1 MLSGNYL
8 IDFFRKTL
16 NTVWSP
22 NEQLKGKLV
31 EHISAQNTQ
40 HTYSEKT
47 LTNNLGF
54 LLNER
59 LQLNQDVFR
68 YVINEL
74 AKKGCIFNYHD
85 KLLIQN
91 ALNRID
97 LDFSKWFSKQFH
109 SYFEENIIT
118 YAEVKRNKSFID
130 IDWHLSDDKKS
141 DEVIESIFCSF
152 IHYAFI
158 ENNDISEDFSIE
170 QFHKESFWEYL
181 KKNNSAQINRKN
193 GLSIV
198 DINSIIECS
207 ASYEENLS
215 SIFKLIEDQYA
226 TLDNHSYLAFIFDDS
241 IINRWEIIADL
252 SIYAEKFIETTLHKK
267 FFEHKRVESDT
278 CSHIKELDTNQAKFE
293 LLNEGFTYK
302 DCYVAYEG
310 DMENIIV
317 LFEKNMRDERV
328 VPCPACRSDN
338 VRGNSY
344 PVLGVKSWECN
355 NTFCGDKS
363 KYNRGKRYS
372 LVSIMRQQAILDDRN
387 IICKET
393 LKNWRRDIAYIN
405 SQAEIYSF
413 LISCYSLADD
423 TINIIN
429 NSGMKITFP
438 YRNVNTK
445 KWKEKPNL
453 DFYTKYES
461 LHFFSRFLVEKKTKY
476 KSSSPLINLSGR
488 DDIKLYNGDCFE
500 VLSKLPEGIFDGA
513 VTSPPYYNA
522 KEYSSWKNIYCYLY
536 DIYGMFQETYRT
548 FKEGGIFLFNIF
560 DYFDNENTIVFSQM
574 GKKRLILSSYIVYLA
589 KKSGFKLAGNCVWD
603 KGEIQGNRNFNQGNN
618 SPYYQAPLNCWE
630 HILIFIKCEN
640 EKYIS
645 LADKIPLKHKSTPV
659 FKIIKGEN
667 TYGHSA
673 PFSKKIPNIL
683 LEKMEKCSFVLNP
696 YSGSMT
702 TGRAALD
709 WGISSIG
716 IELHAEYCE
725 LSLRKLEDEE
735 QARHNQL
742 DLI

>member
-1 MLSGNYL
+1 MLLCNHL
-8 IDFFRKTL
+8 IDLFRKTL
-16 NTVWSP
+16 GTSWNP
-22 NEQLKGKLV
+22 NEQLKCKLA
-31 EHISAQNTQ
+31 EHISAQCIQ
-40 HTYSEKT
+40 SIYSEKT
-47 LTNNLGF
+47 LVNNLGF

-74 AKKGCIFNYHD
+74 AKKGYIFNYHD

-97 LDFSKWFSKQFH
+97 LNFSNWFSKQFP
-109 SYFEENIIT
+109 YYCEEKIIT
-118 YAEVKRNKSFID
+118 HAEEKRNKSFID
-130 IDWHLSDDKKS
+130 VDWHLNDDKKS
-141 DEVIESIFCSF
+141 DDVIESIFSSF

-158 ENNDISEDFSIE
+158 KNQEINEDFSIE
-170 QFHKESFWEYL
+170 KLYKESFWEYL
-181 KKNNSAQINRKN
+181 KNNNSSQVNRKN

-198 DINSIIECS
+198 NVNSIIEQS
-207 ASYEENLS
+207 ASYEESLS
-215 SIFKLIEDQYA
+215 CIFNVIEDQYA

-252 SIYAEKFIETTLHKK
+252 SIYAEKFIETTINKK
-267 FFEHKRVESDT
+267 FFEYKKIESDT
-278 CSHIKELDTNQAKFE
+278 YSHIKSLDLNKAKFE
-293 LLNEGFTYK
+293 LMSEGFTYK

-310 DMENIIV
+310 EIENIIV
-317 LFEKNMRDERV
+317 LFEKNMRDERI
-328 VPCPACRSDN
+328 VPCPICRSNN

-355 NTFCGDKS
+355 NIFCGDKS

-387 IICKET
+387 IICKEV
-393 LKNWRRDIAYIN
+393 LKNWRRDVTYIK
-405 SQAEIYSF
+405 SKEEIYSF

-429 NSGMKITFP
+429 KSEINIMFPFRKILIKNWEA
-438 YRNVNTK
+438 R
-445 KWKEKPNL
+445 PNL
-453 DFYTKYES
+453 NYYHKYES
-461 LHFFSRFLVEKKTKY
+461 LHFFSRFLVKKETK
-476 KSSSPLINLSGR
+476 SGLSLPMVNITGR
-488 DDIKLYNGDCFE
+488 EDVKLYNGDCFK
-500 VLSKLPEGIFDGA
+500 VLSQLPKGIFDGA

-522 KEYSSWKNIYCYLY
+522 KEYSNWKNIYCYLY
-536 DIYGMFQETYRT
+536 DMYGMFQETFRT
-548 FKEGGIFLFNIF
+548 FKEGGVFLFNIF

-574 GKKRLILSSYIVYLA
+574 GKKRIILSSYIVYLA
-589 KKSGFKLAGNCVWD
+589 KKAGFKLAGNCVWD
-603 KGEIQGNRNFNQGNN
+603 KGEVQGNRNFNQGNN

-630 HILIFIKCEN
+630 HILIFIKLEN
-640 EKYIS
+640 GKFSS
-645 LADKIPLKHKSTPV
+645 LADNIPRKHKSAPV

-683 LEKMEKCSFVLNP
+683 LERMGKNSLVLDP

-709 WGISSIG
+709 FEIKSIG
-716 IELHAEYCE
+716 IELHKEYCH

-735 QARHNQL
+735 QERKNM
-742 DLI
+742 LI

>member
-1 MLSGNYL
+1 MLLCNYL

-16 NTVWSP
+16 NTSWNP
-22 NEQLKGKLV
+22 NEQLKRKLA
-31 EHISAQNTQ
+31 EHISVQCTLS
-40 HTYSEKT
+40 TYNEKV
-47 LTNNLGF
+47 LINNLGF

-74 AKKGCIFNYHD
+74 AKKGFIFNYHD
-85 KLLIQN
+85 KILIQN

-97 LDFSKWFSKQFH
+97 LNFSHWFSSRF
-109 SYFEENIIT
+109 SSCFEENIISH
-118 YAEVKRNKSFID
+118 AEEKRNKSFID
-130 IDWHLSDDKKS
+130 IDWYLNNDKKS
-141 DEVIESIFCSF
+141 DDVIESIFCSF

-158 ENNDISEDFSIE
+158 KNPKISEDFSIE
-170 QFHKESFWEYL
+170 QLHKESFWEYL
-181 KKNNSAQINRKN
+181 KNNHSEQINRKN

-198 DINSIIECS
+198 NANSIIDQY

-215 SIFKLIEDQYA
+215 CIFNLIEDQYT
-226 TLDNHSYLAFIFDDS
+226 TLDKHSYLAFVFDDS
-241 IINRWEIIADL
+241 IVNRWEIIADL
-252 SIYAEKFIETTLHKK
+252 SIYAEKFVEAPLNKK
-267 FFEHKRVESDT
+267 FFEYKRVESDT
-278 CSHIKELDTNQAKFE
+278 CSHIKDLNLEKAKFE

-310 DMENIIV
+310 EKENIIV
-317 LFEKNMRDERV
+317 LFEKNMRDERI
-328 VPCPACRSDN
+328 VPCPTCRSNN

-355 NTFCGDKS
+355 NVFCGDKS

-387 IICKET
+387 IICKEV
-393 LKNWRRDIAYIN
+393 LKKWRRDISYIN
-405 SQAEIYSF
+405 SKKEIYSF

-423 TINIIN
+423 TVNIIN
-429 NSGMKITFP
+429 NSKIDVTFP
-438 YRNVNTK
+438 YRNISIK
-445 KWKEKPNL
+445 KWEVKPNL
-453 DFYTKYES
+453 YYYQKYES
-461 LHFFSRFLVEKKTKY
+461 LHFFSRFLVKKKTK
-476 KSSSPLINLSGR
+476 KDINLPVINITGR

-500 VLSKLPEGIFDGA
+500 VLSQLPDSIFDGA
-513 VTSPPYYNA
+513 ITSPPYYNA

-574 GKKRLILSSYIVYLA
+574 GKKRLILSSYIIYLA
-589 KKSGFKLAGNCVWD
+589 KKAGFKLVGNCVWD

-630 HILIFIKCEN
+630 HILIFAKSESGRFNNI
-640 EKYIS
+640 
-645 LADKIPLKHKSTPV
+645 ADNIPTKHKSTPV

-667 TYGHSA
+667 IYGHSA

-683 LEKMEKCSFVLNP
+683 LEKMEKGSLVLDP

-709 WGISSIG
+709 FGINSIG
-716 IELHAEYCE
+716 IELHEDYCH
-725 LSLRKLEDEE
+725 LSLKKLEDEE
-735 QARHNQL
+735 QERRSML
-742 DLI
+742 L